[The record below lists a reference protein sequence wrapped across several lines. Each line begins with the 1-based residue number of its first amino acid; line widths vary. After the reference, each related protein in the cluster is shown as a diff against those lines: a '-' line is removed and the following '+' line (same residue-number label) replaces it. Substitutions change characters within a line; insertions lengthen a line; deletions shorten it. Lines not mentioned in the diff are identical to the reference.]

1 MKMIRV
7 VTSHNEIFQK
17 ENIVTDLIKEYQTS
31 GSATIIMNGEGPDA
45 EAIGLYKMLDYVCE
59 QFNFNK
65 KNIKIITW
73 NADEINNDYN
83 IVIRHQHWIQT
94 AKLEADKRNFVP
106 NKDVTKNLFGCMYNI
121 PSWNRLCLLSYI
133 KRRTQ
138 TNSLLACNVTL
149 EERQHNTVSLDNV
162 IMYAPQE
169 LYNIIE
175 YLKTNPQPLPG
186 HPGHKPESNENMEII
201 KFYNDFFVDV
211 VAETY
216 TIGKT
221 FFTTEKTFRPMLA
234 LTPFITYGPQGF
246 LSNLRAK
253 YGFQTFNQWWD
264 ESYDDYQ
271 QYERIKKIYTVI
283 DFLDTLSISDRQQM
297 YKDMQD
303 TLLHNKKILDRLQ

>member
-65 KNIKIITW
+65 KNIRIITW
-73 NADEINNDYN
+73 NADEINNDYD

-94 AKLEADKRNFVP
+94 AKLEANKRNFVP
-106 NKDVTKNLFGCMYNI
+106 NKDVTKKLFGCLYNI

-169 LYNIIE
+169 LYNVIE

-186 HPGHKPESNENMEII
+186 HPGHKPEFNENMEII

-216 TIGKT
+216 TTGKT

-303 TLLHNKKILDRLQ
+303 TLLYNKKILDRLQ